1 MQTIRTKDVV
11 HAKAAIPAIEDH
23 GRVQMGAMT
32 PGFPPVRA
40 TPANVKD
47 RGKIEM
53 GAMSPSFS
61 PVR

>member
-11 HAKAAIPAIEDH
+11 QAKAAIPASEDR

-32 PGFPPVRA
+32 PSFPLVRA

-53 GAMSPSFS
+53 GAMSPSF
-61 PVR
+61 PPAR